1 MTIKGRRIFNYRPMV
16 FFALA
21 MIVGILVSEC
31 VYGEGIAWNIALL
44 SLFLLAL
51 ILVLV
56 FKKSRRFCYIPLAL
70 LIGFVASCTTALVYN
85 AKATDAYSGT
95 FTAQIKSEIVVKDG
109 VARFYVGDFDTDD
122 GEYDYLAKAY
132 IDEDDLCFSP
142 GDIVEIEGTLTYIA
156 HNSKFDTM
164 YALRINNDVRYKI
177 TVKSINVIS
186 SGKLGFP
193 DNLQLSIKKLLYEN
207 NDEKSASIA
216 QALVLGDKFGLD
228 DDLYD
233 DIKASGLAHVLAVSG
248 LHVSTLA
255 GALYFVLKKLKVNPK
270 ISFIAVLILTFL
282 YSMLCSF
289 TASSLRAVVMSGVF
303 MFASSFGRKKDD
315 LSALSLAAIIILLF
329 RPTAIMDVGFLL
341 SFASVAGIFMF
352 YKPFERFG
360 NKIVDR
366 ISPKRHIGKRFASV
380 CSVSFATNLTTYPL
394 VAHFFGAVP
403 TLFVLS
409 NFIVLPYI
417 MLVYVLL
424 LVLVLL
430 SLITSWGGFV
440 WIVKFLLLPF
450 RAFVGAV
457 GSISFATIPVAC
469 TVIGIVTLVFA
480 FVLSSRYVFMTKV
493 RRFQIV
499 LCTLSLGLV
508 ASGLYVALSEIL
520 A

>member
-1 MTIKGRRIFNYRPMV
+1 MKIKGRRIFNYRPMV

-21 MIVGILVSEC
+21 MVLGIVFSEC

-44 SLFLLAL
+44 SLFLLAF

-70 LIGFVASCTTALVYN
+70 IIGFVASCTTALVYN

-109 VARFYVGDFDTDD
+109 IAQFYVGDFDTDD
-122 GEYDYLAKAY
+122 GEFDYLAKAY
-132 IDEDDLCFSP
+132 IVEDYLCFST

-156 HNSKFDTM
+156 HNDKFDTK

-177 TVKSINVIS
+177 SVKSISVVS

-193 DNLQLSIKKLLYEN
+193 DNLQLKIKKLLYEN

-216 QALVLGDKFGLD
+216 QALVLGDKFGID
-228 DDLYD
+228 DNLYD

-255 GALYFVLKKLKVNPK
+255 GALYFLLKKLKVNPK
-270 ISFIAVLILTFL
+270 ISFVAVLILTFL

-303 MFASSFGRKKDD
+303 TFASSFGRKKDD
-315 LSALSLAAIIILLF
+315 LSALSLSAIIILLF
-329 RPTAIMDVGFLL
+329 RPTALMDVGFLL
-341 SFASVAGIFMF
+341 SFSSVAGIFMF
-352 YKPFERFG
+352 CKPFERVG
-360 NKIVDR
+360 NKIVDK
-366 ISPKRHIGKRFASV
+366 ISPKRHIGKKFVSV
-380 CSVSFATNLTTYPL
+380 CAVSLATNLTTYPL
-394 VAHFFGAVP
+394 VAHFFSEVP
-403 TLFVLS
+403 TLFILS

-417 MLVYVLL
+417 MVVYVFL
-424 LVLVLL
+424 LVLTLL

-450 RAFVGAV
+450 RAFVGWV

-469 TVIGIVTLVFA
+469 TLIGVIAFRLA
-480 FVLSSRYVFMTKV
+480 FVASSRYVFLTKV
-493 RRFQIV
+493 NRWQIV
-499 LCTLSLGLV
+499 LTIISLGI
-508 ASGLYVALSEIL
+508 ASSGFYVALNGIL
-520 A
+520 G

>member
-21 MIVGILVSEC
+21 MVVGIVLSEC
-31 VYGEGIAWNIALL
+31 IYGEGIAWNIALL
-44 SLFLLAL
+44 SLFILSFAL
-51 ILVLV
+51 VV
-56 FKKSRRFCYIPLAL
+56 AFKKSRKFCYIPLAII
-70 LIGFVASCTTALVYN
+70 IGFVASCTTAIVYN
-85 AKATDAYSGT
+85 ANATDAYSGT
-95 FTAQIKSEIVVKDG
+95 FSAQVKSEIVVEDG
-109 VARFYVGDFDTDD
+109 MAHFYVGDFDTDD
-122 GEYDYLAKAY
+122 GEFDYLAKAY

-142 GDIVEIEGTLTYIA
+142 GDIVEIEGTLTYIS

-177 TVKSINVIS
+177 SVKSISVIS

-193 DNLQLSIKKLLYEN
+193 DNLQLTIKKLLYEN
-207 NDEKSASIA
+207 NDDKSASIA
-216 QALVLGDKFGLD
+216 QALVLGDKFGID

-270 ISFIAVLILTFL
+270 ISFIAVLLLTLF

-289 TASSLRAVVMSGVF
+289 TASSLRAVAMSGVF

-315 LSALSLAAIIILLF
+315 LSALSLSAIIILLF
-329 RPTAIMDVGFLL
+329 RPTSIMDVGFLL
-341 SFASVAGIFMF
+341 SFSSVAGIFMF
-352 YKPFERFG
+352 CKPFEKFG
-360 NKIVDR
+360 NKIVNK
-366 ISPKRHIGKRFASV
+366 ISPKRHIGRKFVSV
-380 CSVSFATNLTTYPL
+380 CAVSLATNLTTYPL
-394 VAHFFGAVP
+394 VAHFFGEVP
-403 TLFVLS
+403 TLFILS

-417 MLVYVLL
+417 MVVYVLL

-450 RAFVGAV
+450 RVFVSAV

-469 TVIGIVTLVFA
+469 TAVGIIAFRLA
-480 FVLSSRYVFMTKV
+480 FVASSRYVFLTKTN
-493 RRFQIV
+493 RWQLV
-499 LCTLSLGLV
+499 LTIISLGIA
-508 ASGLYVALSEIL
+508 ASGLYVALNGIF